1 MSRRLPVLVVAACV
15 VLAGCATTNA
25 HEPTPENPQTTLEP
39 SATKTVPDPPYR
51 LELRGRSDDPVQ
63 VTVTLS
69 SVDNETVYYEN
80 RLTLNPD
87 GTRYFGSQVENRSR
101 FRATV
106 SVEGDSLSLVVGPD
120 EGYSVWVQNRS
131 ALTSYESGGDG
142 DDARSGGGP
151 SDG

>member
-1 MSRRLPVLVVAACV
+1 MSRRLPALLVAACV
-15 VLAGCATTNA
+15 VLAGCSTTNA
-25 HEPTPENPQTTLEP
+25 PKPTPENPQTTLEP
-39 SATKTVPDPPYR
+39 STTKTVPDPPYR
-51 LELRGRSDDPVQ
+51 LELRGRSDSPVA

-87 GTRYFGSQVENRSR
+87 DTRYFGSKVQNRSR

-106 SVEGDSLSLVVGPD
+106 SVANDSLSFVVGPD

-131 ALTSYESGGDG
+131 SLVRYRSGGD
-142 DDARSGGGP
+142 
-151 SDG
+151 